1 MDGVTVCGK
10 KGTLHF
16 IRFPTAEMSNFLEL
30 AKKKG
35 MATLVTTVCATGGGA
50 FKFEEAFRRV
60 RLPSYR
66 LPFTRPTF
74 ALAYATLRVRVRVR
88 VIHFIAA
95 ASRRDATRPV
105 AHFVRFEN
113 RKCDP
118 NG

>member
-50 FKFEEAFRRV
+50 FKFEDAFRRV
-60 RLPSYR
+60 SHVSSYSAQNNSSK
-66 LPFTRPTF
+66 L
-74 ALAYATLRVRVRVR
+74 L
-88 VIHFIAA
+88 
-95 ASRRDATRPV
+95 SS
-105 AHFVRFEN
+105 N
-113 RKCDP
+113 
-118 NG
+118 